1 MAYPGIN
8 RQQEASIM
16 IPLSMDLVRVTE
28 AAAVAASAWV
38 GTGAKELADKAATD
52 AMRDRLNRI
61 HFAARIVI
69 GEGKKDDSF
78 GLFSGEMVG
87 RWKDEAPPGSPVYE
101 LCVDPIEGTRPTVQ
115 SGPEAISVLGAAEG
129 AGSLMETEDF
139 YTLKLAYGPE
149 IASQVEL
156 TVDEP
161 LEQIVRK
168 AAKALGK
175 PVDRLF
181 VCILDRPRHRDMI
194 EELRRLRVRIKLIQ
208 DCDVSGA
215 LATCREESG
224 VDLMYGVGGAPEAV
238 IAACG
243 IKCLGGRI
251 QAQRAT
257 NEGRSQPG
265 TPIIDTEDLV
275 RGDCVFAATGITNGS
290 LLHGVR
296 FTGRGAVTNSVFLRS
311 RSGTVRWLVTEH
323 GQLSRELEPGIPM
336 EGPI

>member
-1 MAYPGIN
+1 
-8 RQQEASIM
+8 M

-28 AAAVAASAWV
+28 AAAIAASAWI

-61 HFAARIVI
+61 HFIARVVI
-69 GEGKKDDSF
+69 GEGKKDDSY
-78 GLFSGEMVG
+78 GLFSGETVG
-87 RWKDEAPPGSPVYE
+87 RWRDEPPSGAPVYE
-101 LCVDPIEGTRPTVQ
+101 LCVDPIEGTRPTVH

-129 AGSLMETEDF
+129 AGSLLDTEDF

-149 IASQVEL
+149 IAAQTEL
-156 TVDEP
+156 SLEEP
-161 LEQIVRK
+161 LESIVRRS
-168 AAKALGK
+168 ARALGK

-181 VCILDRPRHRDMI
+181 VCILDRPRHHEMI

-215 LATCREESG
+215 LATCRPESG

-251 QAQRAT
+251 QAQRVS
-257 NEGRSQPG
+257 NDGKPQPG
-265 TPIIDTEDLV
+265 TPIIDTDDLV
-275 RGDCVFAATGITNGS
+275 KGDCVFAATGITNGS

-296 FTGRGAVTNSVFLRS
+296 FTNRGAVTNSVFLRS
-311 RSGTVRWLVTEH
+311 RSGSVRWLTTEH
-323 GQLSRELEPGIPM
+323 GNQSRELEPGAPM
-336 EGPI
+336 EGPL

>member
-1 MAYPGIN
+1 
-8 RQQEASIM
+8 M

-28 AAAVAASAWV
+28 AAAIAASAWI
-38 GTGAKELADKAATD
+38 GTGEKELADKAATD

-69 GEGKKDDSF
+69 GEGKKDDSY
-78 GLFSGEMVG
+78 GLFRGERVG
-87 RWKDEAPPGSPVYE
+87 QWREQAPPDAPMYE
-101 LCVDPIEGTRPTVQ
+101 IGVDPIEGTRPTVQ
-115 SGPEAISVLGAAEG
+115 SGTEAISVLGVAEG
-129 AGSLMETEDF
+129 MGSLLETDDF

-156 TVDEP
+156 SVDEP
-161 LEQIVRK
+161 LSQIVAR
-168 AAKALGK
+168 ASQALNK
-175 PVDRLF
+175 SVDRLF
-181 VCILDRPRHRDMI
+181 VCILDRPRHQAMI
-194 EELRRLRVRIKLIQ
+194 DELRRLRVRIKLIQ

-215 LATCREESG
+215 LATCRPESG

-257 NEGRSQPG
+257 NEGQPRPG
-265 TPIIDTEDLV
+265 TRIIDTEDLV
-275 RGDCVFAATGITNGS
+275 RGDCVFAATGITPGA

-296 FTGRGAVTNSVFLRS
+296 FTSHGAVTNSLFLRS
-311 RSGTVRWLVTEH
+311 RSGTARWITTEH
-323 GQLSRELEPGIPM
+323 GHASREMEPGAPM
-336 EGPI
+336 EGPL